1 MLTWELTSE
10 VYTFILFLCLKFPWK
25 GQIQAEYRL
34 RDYMQPSK
42 SEPENRNQCFFS
54 LIRE

>member
-1 MLTWELTSE
+1 MLKGYGPWNK
-10 VYTFILFLCLKFPWK
+10 VVKFISMCLKFPWK
-25 GQIQAEYRL
+25 GQIQAEYQL

-42 SEPENRNQCFFS
+42 SEPGKRNQCFLS